1 VDLKTLAIN
10 WVGFFISNALLGA
23 AIMMLWKGTLPPP
36 MSKVKVHP
44 LISTT
49 VLVAGT
55 TTMLVFGT
63 PGLLQQTIETLTK

>member
-10 WVGFFISNALLGA
+10 WVGFFISNGLLGA
-23 AIMMLWKGTLPPP
+23 AVMMLWKGTLPPP
-36 MSKVKVHP
+36 MGNVKVHP

-49 VLVAGT
+49 VLVAGST
-55 TTMLVFGT
+55 MMLVFGT